1 MATKPGRPKPPTDG
15 APDVRPPVFDPCSR
29 ERADIRLAC
38 CRCVG
43 GDGQTI
49 QINTGSGAG
58 SAPWRVTGPGA
69 SNVVAQAITSNVH
82 PLWTAT
88 PVLAPALWVQP
99 NSTSGATSHPVARYY
114 YDLLI
119 EVPKCTI
126 PMEVMVAGEA
136 AGDDDVRIFLDNMS
150 LPIAETDITIPSPP
164 NANAGDGGWG
174 FKSERIVKFSGA
186 LSAPG
191 LHLLRAEVFNGGGGP
206 HGLLVRAALKT
217 VCSPRMEI
225 CCC

>member
-1 MATKPGRPKPPTDG
+1 MSTAPEPRKTKIPDDGKPEVKPP
-15 APDVRPPVFDPCSR
+15 PFDPCSR
-29 ERADIRLAC
+29 KPGDIRLPC

-43 GDGQTI
+43 GEGQTI

-69 SNVVAQAITSNVH
+69 NNVLAQAITSNVH
-82 PLWTAT
+82 PYWTAT
-88 PVLAPALWVQP
+88 LAPALWVQP
-99 NSTSGATSHPVARYY
+99 NSSSGSTTHPVARYY
-114 YDLLI
+114 YDLVI

-126 PMEVMVAGEA
+126 PMEVMVTGEA
-136 AGDDDVRIFLDNMS
+136 AGDDDVQIFLDDMN
-150 LPIAETDITIPSPP
+150 LPIAKTDITIPSPP
-164 NANAGDGGWG
+164 HANPGDGGWG
-174 FKSERIVKFSGA
+174 FRSERIVKFSGA

-191 LHLLRAEVFNGGGGP
+191 LHLLRMEVFNGGGGP

-217 VCSPRMEI
+217 VCSPRLES